1 MRMGLRDKRRQP
13 VNGWKNRHFFQS
25 LYFALVGLK
34 TAYREERNLR
44 FHVSAITLVVVMGFL
59 LHVSIGEWL
68 WLALCVFLVISSE
81 VWNSAIENVVDL
93 ATNYKRHP
101 LAKKAK
107 DMAAAAV
114 LLAAIFS
121 LIVASLI
128 FLPKIWHL
136 FS

>member
-1 MRMGLRDKRRQP
+1 M
-13 VNGWKNRHFFQS
+13 
-25 LYFALVGLK
+25 
-34 TAYREERNLR
+34 
-44 FHVSAITLVVVMGFL
+44 SAITLVVIMGLIFN
-59 LHVSIGEWL
+59 VTISEWL
-68 WLALCVFLVISSE
+68 WLFLSIFLVISSE

-121 LIVASLI
+121 LITATLV
-128 FLPKIWHL
+128 FGPHIWQL
-136 FS
+136 FN

>member
-1 MRMGLRDKRRQP
+1 MDLNDKEQKQL
-13 VNGWKNRHFFQS
+13 VNSWKNRHFFQS
-25 LYFALVGLK
+25 LRYALVGLK

-44 FHVSAITLVVVMGFL
+44 FHVSAITLVVIMGLIFN
-59 LHVSIGEWL
+59 VTISEWL
-68 WLALCVFLVISSE
+68 WLFLSIFLVISSE

-121 LIVASLI
+121 LITATLI
-128 FLPKIWHL
+128 FGPHIWQL
-136 FS
+136 FN

>member
-1 MRMGLRDKRRQP
+1 MDLNDKEQKQP
-13 VNGWKNRHFFQS
+13 VNNWKNRHFFQS
-25 LYFALVGLK
+25 LRYALVGLK

-44 FHVSAITLVVVMGFL
+44 FHVSAITLVVIMGLIFN
-59 LHVSIGEWL
+59 VTISEWL
-68 WLALCVFLVISSE
+68 WLFLSIFLVISSE

-121 LIVASLI
+121 LITATLI
-128 FLPKIWHL
+128 FGPHIWQL
-136 FS
+136 FN

>member
-1 MRMGLRDKRRQP
+1 MDLNDKEQKQP
-13 VNGWKNRHFFQS
+13 VNSGKNRHFFQS
-25 LYFALVGLK
+25 LRYALVGLK
-34 TAYREERNLR
+34 TAYKEERNLR
-44 FHVSAITLVVVMGFL
+44 FHVSAITLVVIMGLIFN
-59 LHVSIGEWL
+59 VTISEWL
-68 WLALCVFLVISSE
+68 WLFLSIFLVISSE

-121 LIVASLI
+121 LITATLV
-128 FLPKIWHL
+128 FGPHIWQL
-136 FS
+136 FN

>member
-1 MRMGLRDKRRQP
+1 MDLNDKEQKTT
-13 VNGWKNRHFFQS
+13 VNNWKNRHFFQS
-25 LYFALVGLK
+25 LRYAIIGLK

-44 FHVSAITLVVVMGFL
+44 FHVSAITLVVIMGLAFN
-59 LHVSIGEWL
+59 VTIGEWL
-68 WLALCVFLVISSE
+68 WLFLSIFLVISSE

-121 LIVASLI
+121 VITGLLI
-128 FLPKIWHL
+128 FGPKIWQLL
-136 FS
+136 FK

>member
-1 MRMGLRDKRRQP
+1 MDLNDKEQKQP
-13 VNGWKNRHFFQS
+13 VNSWKNRHFFQS
-25 LYFALVGLK
+25 LRYALVGLK
-34 TAYREERNLR
+34 TAYKEERNLR
-44 FHVSAITLVVVMGFL
+44 FHVSAITLVMIMGLIFN
-59 LHVSIGEWL
+59 VTISEWL
-68 WLALCVFLVISSE
+68 WLFLSIFLVISSE

-121 LIVASLI
+121 LITATLV
-128 FLPKIWHL
+128 FGPHIWQL
-136 FS
+136 FN

>member
-1 MRMGLRDKRRQP
+1 MDLNDKEQKTT
-13 VNGWKNRHFFQS
+13 VNNWKNRHFFQS
-25 LYFALVGLK
+25 LRYAIIGLK

-44 FHVSAITLVVVMGFL
+44 FHVSAITLVVIMGLAFN
-59 LHVSIGEWL
+59 VTIGEWL
-68 WLALCVFLVISSE
+68 WLFLSIFLVVSSE

-121 LIVASLI
+121 VITGLLI
-128 FLPKIWHL
+128 FGPKIWQLL
-136 FS
+136 FN

>member
-1 MRMGLRDKRRQP
+1 
-13 VNGWKNRHFFQS
+13 
-25 LYFALVGLK
+25 
-34 TAYREERNLR
+34 
-44 FHVSAITLVVVMGFL
+44 MGFL

>member
-1 MRMGLRDKRRQP
+1 MDLNDKEQKTT
-13 VNGWKNRHFFQS
+13 VNNWKNRHFFQS
-25 LYFALVGLK
+25 LRYAIIGLK

-44 FHVSAITLVVVMGFL
+44 FHVSAITLVVIMGLAFN
-59 LHVSIGEWL
+59 VTIGEWL
-68 WLALCVFLVISSE
+68 WLFLSIFLVISSE

-121 LIVASLI
+121 VITGLLI
-128 FLPKIWHL
+128 FGPKIWQLL
-136 FS
+136 FN

>member
-1 MRMGLRDKRRQP
+1 MDLNDKEPKQP
-13 VNGWKNRHFFQS
+13 VNSWKNSHFFQS
-25 LYFALVGLK
+25 LRYALVGLK
-34 TAYREERNLR
+34 TAYKEERNLR
-44 FHVSAITLVVVMGFL
+44 FHVSAITLVVIMGLIFN
-59 LHVSIGEWL
+59 VTISEWL
-68 WLALCVFLVISSE
+68 WLFLSIFLVISSE

-121 LIVASLI
+121 LITAALI
-128 FLPKIWHL
+128 FGSHIWQL
-136 FS
+136 FN

>member
-1 MRMGLRDKRRQP
+1 MDLNDKEQKQP
-13 VNGWKNRHFFQS
+13 VNSWKNSHFFQS
-25 LYFALVGLK
+25 LRYALVGLK
-34 TAYREERNLR
+34 TAYKEERNLR
-44 FHVSAITLVVVMGFL
+44 FHVSAITLVVIMGLIFN
-59 LHVSIGEWL
+59 VTISEWL
-68 WLALCVFLVISSE
+68 WLFLSIFLVISSE

-121 LIVASLI
+121 LITATLV
-128 FLPKIWHL
+128 FGPHIWQL
-136 FS
+136 FN

>member
-1 MRMGLRDKRRQP
+1 MDLNDKEQKQP
-13 VNGWKNRHFFQS
+13 VNSWKNRHFFQS
-25 LYFALVGLK
+25 LRYAL
-34 TAYREERNLR
+34 AYKEERNLR
-44 FHVSAITLVVVMGFL
+44 FHVSAITLVVIMGLIFN
-59 LHVSIGEWL
+59 VTISEWL
-68 WLALCVFLVISSE
+68 WLFLSIFLVISSE

-121 LIVASLI
+121 LITATLV
-128 FLPKIWHL
+128 FGPHIWQL
-136 FS
+136 FN